1 MQEPESDGD
10 SSETLSALECLQC
23 DGLIGKL
30 VDKHDL
36 IKTLKKQ
43 LKQKGQEITAMNYEL
58 KSMKRKM
65 AGNMTHSSV
74 QHNNEKLSFCTG
86 LP

>member
-23 DGLIGKL
+23 DELIGKL
-30 VDKHDL
+30 SLADKGDL

-43 LKQKGQEITAMNYEL
+43 WKQKKEEITAMNYEL
-58 KSMKRKM
+58 KNMKRKM
-65 AGNMTHSSV
+65 A
-74 QHNNEKLSFCTG
+74 
-86 LP
+86 